1 MDHLLLQQV
10 AEKFI
15 GLGCS
20 SGVVSC
26 QILLERCKI
35 PVSKEKNYYKPMEK
49 WEKIVRGTASKY
61 KHKGL
66 APGADPGSPPE
77 AAPPKKKKYIN
88 VSGQ

>member
-10 AEKFI
+10 AEKFT
-15 GLGCS
+15 GLGYS

-35 PVSKEKNYYKPMEK
+35 PPVSKEKNYHKPMEK

-61 KHKGL
+61 KHK
-66 APGADPGSPPE
+66 SPIS
-77 AAPPKKKKYIN
+77 KKRCSISLVATK
-88 VSGQ
+88 V

>member
-1 MDHLLLQQV
+1 MQQV

-35 PVSKEKNYYKPMEK
+35 PPVSKEKNYYKPIEK
-49 WEKIVRGTASKY
+49 WEEIVRGTASKY
-61 KHKGL
+61 KHKW
-66 APGADPGSPPE
+66 PISKKRCSISPVTT
-77 AAPPKKKKYIN
+77 K
-88 VSGQ
+88 V